1 MIEQE
6 VDWSCCSFV
15 SGPIW
20 IIQIAN
26 ESSNIPLQFL
36 FSKLSHSS
44 IISGSE
50 LTSKTPWC
58 CYPYQLLPK
67 CPKILMQKC
76 MVYPQFLADEPNMSK
91 YEKFIYLWLQL
102 SFLEYTD
109 RFNRYSAWTSFWLA
123 KKCNMHS
130 ISCAAL
136 HPAIRGRE
144 TKRKLCNKT
153 NRISNFLPPS
163 TCCFCQG
170 YSFPLY
176 PRVHV
181 GYPF

>member
-15 SGPIW
+15 SGPILK
-20 IIQIAN
+20 IQIAN
-26 ESSNIPLQFL
+26 ERSDIPLHFL
-36 FSKLSHSS
+36 FWQLSNSS

-91 YEKFIYLWLQL
+91 YEKFIYLWLQWAQ
-102 SFLEYTD
+102 FLMIWPILVIHRRSRLLFALIFIMRQT
-109 RFNRYSAWTSFWLA
+109 LA
-123 KKCNMHS
+123 EHLTHLK
-130 ISCAAL
+130 
-136 HPAIRGRE
+136 
-144 TKRKLCNKT
+144 
-153 NRISNFLPPS
+153 
-163 TCCFCQG
+163 
-170 YSFPLY
+170 
-176 PRVHV
+176 
-181 GYPF
+181 